1 MSRFKS
7 KILIIFLSV
16 VFIVSIGNAQDTNPL
31 FQETKIKNYVPH
43 MTWKEFEEALAR
55 TNMALIPV
63 GSVEQHG
70 KHLPLGT
77 DFYGARET
85 AKLISQKI
93 DILVAPALFLGLAE
107 YHTGFPGT
115 MTLTPETF
123 EAVLYESALSL
134 IKHGIKKIAIYNGH
148 GGNNVS
154 VDNVV
159 RKINQTT
166 EAAAVKLN
174 DISVPPHHDP
184 PPYPPYDWHAGI
196 SETSFMLYVTPN
208 LVDMSQ
214 AEKPL
219 LSLPPEM
226 QKAIDIMQAEA
237 NLDLISSAYMFT
249 PKETGKQ
256 GSTREMTNNGVFSTG
271 DPKDAHPEYGKKET
285 EHFIRAAVKFLKEWK
300 EL

>member
-1 MSRFKS
+1 MIQYKS
-7 KILIIFLSV
+7 KILTVFLFMIFII
-16 VFIVSIGNAQDTNPL
+16 SIGNAQDTNPL
-31 FQETKIKNYVPH
+31 FQETKIKNYIPH
-43 MTWKEFEEALAR
+43 MTWKEFEEALER

-77 DFYGARET
+77 DFYGACET
-85 AKLISQKI
+85 AKLISQEV
-93 DILVAPALFLGLAE
+93 DILVAPVLFLGLAE

-115 MTLTPETF
+115 MTLSPETF

-154 VDNVV
+154 VDKVI

-174 DISVPPHHDP
+174 NISLPPQQDP
-184 PPYPPYDWHAGI
+184 PTYPPYDWHAGI
-196 SETSFMLYVTPN
+196 EETSLMLYLTHS
-208 LVDMSQ
+208 LVEMSQ
-214 AEKPL
+214 AEKPM
-219 LSLPPEM
+219 LSIPPAM
-226 QKAIDIMQAEA
+226 QKAISIMKEEA
-237 NLDLISSAYMFT
+237 NLDQLSSAYMFT

-256 GSTREMTNNGVFSTG
+256 GSTREMTNTGAFTTG
-271 DPKDAHPEYGKKET
+271 DPKDARAEYGKKDS
-285 EHFIRAAVKFLKEWK
+285 EHFIQAAVKFLKEWK
-300 EL
+300 EI

>member
-1 MSRFKS
+1 MIQYKRM
-7 KILIIFLSV
+7 ILTAFLFL
-16 VFIVSIGNAQDTNPL
+16 VFIAPIGNAQDTNPL
-31 FQETKIKNYVPH
+31 FQETKIKNYIPH
-43 MTWKEFEEALAR
+43 MTWKEFENALER

-63 GSVEQHG
+63 GSIEQHG

-77 DFYGARET
+77 DFYGALET
-85 AKLISQKI
+85 TKLISQEV
-93 DILVAPALFLGLAE
+93 DILVAPVLFLGLAE

-115 MTLTPETF
+115 ITLTPETF

-174 DISVPPHHDP
+174 NISVPPQQDP
-184 PPYPPYDWHAGI
+184 LPYPPYDWHAGI
-196 SETSFMLYVTPN
+196 SETSLMLYLTHS

-214 AEKPL
+214 AEKPVL
-219 LSLPPEM
+219 TIPPAM
-226 QKAIDIMQAEA
+226 QKAIGIMKEEA
-237 NLDLISSAYMFT
+237 NLDQLSSAYMFT
-249 PKETGKQ
+249 PKETGKK
-256 GSTREMTNNGVFSTG
+256 GSTREMTNTGVFSTG
-271 DPKDAHPEYGKKET
+271 NPKDARTEYGRKDV
-285 EHFIRAAVKFLKEWK
+285 EHFIQAAVKFLKEWK
-300 EL
+300 EI